1 MKTTNL
7 FAKLSGA
14 IVVVG
19 SAAFIGVPAIAQ
31 FSRFFY
37 PPASYFSPLASPFQS
52 EDNPNVAEL
61 LAMNDDFETVTSLLA
76 KADLTETLEGEQVVT
91 IFAPT
96 DEAFESLPRATRKQL
111 SQPENLTKIL
121 KYHVVEGEITDDD
134 IKSQEVATLLGTS
147 VKMVG
152 LPSGE
157 SFKIKLN
164 DANASEPLG
173 ASNGVVIPID
183 KVLLPPEL

>member
-1 MKTTNL
+1 MKRMHL

-14 IVVVG
+14 IVAVG

-31 FSRFFY
+31 FYFPS
-37 PPASYFSPLASPFQS
+37 ASYFSPWASPYQS

-61 LAMNDDFETVTSLLA
+61 LEMNDDFETVTSLLA
-76 KADLTETLEGEQVVT
+76 KADLTETLAGEQVT

-96 DEAFESLPRATRKQL
+96 DEAFESLPKDTRKKL
-111 SQPENLTKIL
+111 SKPENLTKIL
-121 KYHVVEGEITDDD
+121 KYHVVEGQITDED
-134 IKSQEVATLLGTS
+134 IKSQEVATLLGEP
-147 VKMVG
+147 VKMVF

-157 SFKIKLN
+157 NFTTKLN
-164 DANASEPLG
+164 DATASEPLG

>member
-7 FAKLSGA
+7 FAKLSGT
-14 IVVVG
+14 IFVVG

-31 FSRFFY
+31 FFY
-37 PPASYFSPLASPFQS
+37 PPASYFSPWANPFQS

-61 LAMNDDFETVTSLLA
+61 LAMNDDFETVSSLLA
-76 KADLTETLEGEQVVT
+76 KANLTETLEGEQVVT

-96 DEAFESLPRATRKQL
+96 DEAFQALPRATRKQL
-111 SQPENLTKIL
+111 SKPENLTKIL

-134 IKSQEVATLLGTS
+134 IKSQEVATLLGTP
-147 VKMVG
+147 VKMVF

-157 SFKIKLN
+157 KFTTKLN
-164 DANASEPLG
+164 DATASEPLG

-183 KVLLPPEL
+183 KVLLPPEF